1 MKTSVSILILAHQKS
16 AYTRR
21 CLSALFCSTLPTF
34 QVVLVNNGST
44 DDTATVL
51 EEFRNRAEREIR
63 PGGGRIDVQI
73 ITLSENKG
81 AITGRNTGME
91 KMNGD
96 YWVFLDNDAL
106 VRSRNWLERLRSEL
120 ATPAVGIVAPKL
132 IYPTAP
138 HKIQCA
144 GCEVTKN
151 GQIVFTGRGQD
162 RNTPA
167 LNTPRDCQTL
177 ISACWMLPAEVAKKV
192 GSLDERFSPVQFEDI
207 DYCYRIRDLGLK
219 CRYVPDVELYHFE
232 NVTTGRTKELNYPY
246 LTVKNGLKFKEKWKH
261 RFSVEN
267 GPDDSSWTWEK
278 IPTVTLDE
286 VPENLETI

>member
-1 MKTSVSILILAHQKS
+1 MNPTVSILILAHEKA

-21 CLSALFCSTLPTF
+21 CLSALFCSSLPTF

-44 DDTATVL
+44 DETAQVL
-51 EEFRNRAEREIR
+51 EAFKRRAETEKR
-63 PGGGRIDVQI
+63 PGNGSIDVQI

-81 AITGRNTGME
+81 AITGRNAGME
-91 KMNGD
+91 KMNGE

-106 VRSRNWLERLRSEL
+106 VRSRNWLETLRSEL
-120 ATPAVGIVAPKL
+120 NPGVGIVAPKL

-151 GQIVFTGRGQD
+151 GQIVFSGRGMD
-162 RNTPA
+162 KNTPA
-167 LNTPRDCQTL
+167 FNVRRDCQTL
-177 ISACWMLPAEVAKKV
+177 ISACWMLPASVAKQV
-192 GSLDERFSPVQFEDI
+192 GPLDERFSPVQFEDI

-267 GPDDSSWTWEK
+267 GPDDNSWKWEK
-278 IPTVTLDE
+278 IATVSLDE